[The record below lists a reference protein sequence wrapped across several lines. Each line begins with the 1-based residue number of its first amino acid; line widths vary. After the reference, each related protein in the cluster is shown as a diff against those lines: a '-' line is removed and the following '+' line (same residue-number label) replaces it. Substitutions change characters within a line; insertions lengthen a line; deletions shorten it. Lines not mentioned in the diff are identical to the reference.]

1 MHIHHSNYNMEI
13 LTLILNSLQMLF
25 PLQSKEK
32 PNDPFKRGIV
42 SILSSND
49 TRLWR
54 CANTM
59 QDRISDAH
67 ISVEH

>member
-32 PNDPFKRGIV
+32 PNEVDIFKTMIM
-42 SILSSND
+42 SNI
-49 TRLWR
+49 
-54 CANTM
+54 M
-59 QDRISDAH
+59 YS
-67 ISVEH
+67 

>member
-32 PNDPFKRGIV
+32 PNEVDIFKTMIM
-42 SILSSND
+42 SNIIYS
-49 TRLWR
+49 W
-54 CANTM
+54 
-59 QDRISDAH
+59 RISIIGVTKAKNKKKL
-67 ISVEH
+67 SLV

>member
-32 PNDPFKRGIV
+32 PNEVDIFKTMIMSNI
-42 SILSSND
+42 SIIGVTKAKNKKKLS
-49 TRLWR
+49 L
-54 CANTM
+54 
-59 QDRISDAH
+59 
-67 ISVEH
+67 V